1 MEPGGPLPP
10 APLHARFGA
19 IEVDEAAHVLRVE
32 GAVRALE
39 PKAFAVLLT
48 LLRHPGQLVGHDEL
62 LDAVWG
68 HRHVT
73 PGVVTRAI
81 SQLRAALGDDPHQPR
96 YIQTQ
101 HALGYRF
108 IGTLQAGSPG
118 EPVAVAPQPDG
129 AQSAAAGAPAAA
141 REDPP
146 RAADGE
152 GAAAPA
158 AGAERQTD
166 AAAAAGVAGTA
177 SIAHPRAG
185 RRSDDR
191 NAAVDARAG
200 RRLPAR
206 ARTAALLVAALVAAA
221 LLVMWGATRPDA
233 TPPRA
238 SAASIVVLPFTS
250 LSDDPQDRYFA
261 EGLAIE
267 MHDALAGIPGL
278 QVAAQPAAGGGEAA
292 TRDPRELGR
301 LYGVA
306 TMLDASVRRE
316 GQRVLVNARLV
327 DTMSGFTL
335 WRERYDREAADVFA
349 LQGAIAAEVVSA
361 LPLARP
367 VDGERLATRLAPTR
381 SHAAYD
387 LYLKGQAL
395 LLGSSGQGRMDEAIG
410 YFRQALAGD
419 PRFARAQ
426 AGICRA
432 EIRRFEAARDPD
444 AFARAQAA
452 CARAGEMDPV
462 LREVDLALGDLA
474 RVRGELD
481 QADARYNR
489 ALDDVALRPSAYLGM
504 ARVQRARGAP
514 ALALDYFER
523 ARQLRPGDAVIHRE
537 LGYHHY
543 LAGDL
548 PAAIEAYRIASTL
561 DPDDPS
567 LWASLGG
574 LRLASGDAAGAE
586 KAFARS
592 LEIEPGYAALSNMGT
607 LRFEQGRHAEAAGL
621 FRQAAALNPEDF
633 RVVGNVGDALSAVPA
648 TAAQAAEAYR
658 RAAGMAERYLAI
670 KPDDGEA
677 LAWLAWYRAN
687 LGEHAA
693 ARELAARAE
702 ALEPGRGDVA
712 FVLAQTLAMLGDE
725 DGARERIES
734 ARKLDVPE
742 SRIRASPPLQRL
754 LAAGSGREQGRA
766 AGPGRE

>member
-1 MEPGGPLPP
+1 MEPGGLPP
-10 APLHARFGA
+10 AAPLHARFDA
-19 IEVDEAAHVLRVE
+19 IEVDEAAHVLRVDGE
-32 GAVRALE
+32 ERPLE
-39 PKAFAVLLT
+39 PKAFAVLLE
-48 LLRHPGQLVGHDEL
+48 LLRQPGQLVGHDAL

-81 SQLRAALGDDPHQPR
+81 SQLRAALGDDPHHPR

-108 IGTLQAGSPG
+108 IGMPDPVPPSDPAPAPAPPADAPASVPEAVGTVPAQAPATPASESP
-118 EPVAVAPQPDG
+118 AAPAP
-129 AQSAAAGAPAAA
+129 APAPAATGA
-141 REDPP
+141 WP
-146 RAADGE
+146 AGAGAM
-152 GAAAPA
+152 AAAPGQA
-158 AGAERQTD
+158 R
-166 AAAAAGVAGTA
+166 VA
-177 SIAHPRAG
+177 RARGG
-185 RRSDDR
+185 RRSDDHLR
-191 NAAVDARAG
+191 AVDARAG
-200 RRLPAR
+200 RQPERDR
-206 ARTAALLVAALVAAA
+206 DRIRIAAFVAVALVAAA
-221 LLVMWGATRPDA
+221 VLVLWGAMRPDA
-233 TPPRA
+233 PLQRA

-250 LSDDPQDRYFA
+250 LSEDPQDRYFA

-278 QVAAQPAAGGGEAA
+278 QVAAQPAAGIGEAA
-292 TRDPRELGR
+292 TRDPRQLGS

-306 TMLDASVRRE
+306 TVLDASVRRE

-335 WRERYDREAADVFA
+335 WHERYDREAADVFE
-349 LQGAIAAEVVSA
+349 LQGAIAAEVVAA

-367 VDGERLATRLAPTR
+367 VDGARLATRLAPTR

-387 LYLKGQAL
+387 LYLQGQAL
-395 LLGSSGQGRMDEAIG
+395 LMSSSGQDRMEEAIG
-410 YFRQALAGD
+410 HFQQALAVD

-426 AGICRA
+426 AGMCRA

-444 AFARAQAA
+444 AFARAQSA
-452 CARAGEMDPV
+452 CARAAQMDPG

-481 QADARYNR
+481 QAETHYNR
-489 ALDDVALRPSAYLGM
+489 ALDDVALRPAAYLGM
-504 ARVQRARGAP
+504 ARVHRARDEP
-514 ALALDYFER
+514 ELALDYFER

-548 PAAIEAYRIASTL
+548 AAAIEAYRIASTL

-574 LRLASGDAAGAE
+574 LRLAAGDAAGAE
-586 KAFARS
+586 QAFTRS
-592 LEIEPGYAALSNMGT
+592 LEIQPGYAALSNMGT
-607 LRFEQGRHAEAAGL
+607 LRYEQGRHAEAAEL
-621 FRQAAALNPEDF
+621 FREAARLNTEDF
-633 RVVGNVGDALSAVPA
+633 RVIGNLGDALAAVPA
-648 TAAQAAEAYR
+648 TAAQAADAYR
-658 RAAGMAERYLAI
+658 RAADMAERYLAI
-670 KPDDGEA
+670 RPDDGEA

-687 LGEHAA
+687 LGEQVA

-712 FVLAQTLAMLGDE
+712 FVLAQTHAVLGDAA
-725 DGARERIES
+725 GARERIAT
-734 ARKLDVPE
+734 ARRLEVPE
-742 SRIRASPPLQRL
+742 SRIRASPSLRAL
-754 LAAGSGREQGRA
+754 LA
-766 AGPGRE
+766 AGPGR

>member
-1 MEPGGPLPP
+1 MEPGGPPP
-10 APLHARFGA
+10 EGPLHARFDA
-19 IEVDEAAHVLRVE
+19 IEVDEAAHVLRVGGE
-32 GAVRALE
+32 QRPLE
-39 PKAFAVLLT
+39 PKAFAVLLA
-48 LLRHPGQLVGHDEL
+48 LLRQPGRLVGHDEL

-81 SQLRAALGDDPHQPR
+81 SQLRAALGDDPHRPR

-108 IGTLQAGSPG
+108 VGVLEADAPDADATPQPAAEDAQATADAVQAGG
-118 EPVAVAPQPDG
+118 AGAAPQE
-129 AQSAAAGAPAAA
+129 APAAPA
-141 REDPP
+141 VSTVP
-146 RAADGE
+146 AVHGA
-152 GAAAPA
+152 GAAAQATATGRPSPA
-158 AGAERQTD
+158 
-166 AAAAAGVAGTA
+166 VA
-177 SIAHPRAG
+177 SPRAGG

-191 NAAVDARAG
+191 HRAVDARTG
-200 RRLPAR
+200 RRLPAGMR
-206 ARTAALLVAALVAAA
+206 GAALGVAAVLAAA
-221 LLVMWGATRPDA
+221 LLVLWATTRPEA
-233 TPPRA
+233 PPPRA

-250 LSDDPQDRYFA
+250 LSDDAQDRYFA

-278 QVAAQPAAGGGEAA
+278 QVAAQPAASGGEAA
-292 TRDPRELGR
+292 TRDPKELGR
-301 LYGVA
+301 LFGVA
-306 TMLDASVRRE
+306 TVLDASVRRE

-327 DTMSGFTL
+327 DTASGFTL
-335 WRERYDREAADVFA
+335 WHERYDREAADVFA
-349 LQGAIAAEVVSA
+349 MQGAIAAEVVAA

-367 VDGERLATRLAPTR
+367 VDGERLATRLAPT
-381 SHAAYD
+381 SSAAAYD

-395 LLGSSGQGRMDEAIG
+395 LLASSGQGRMEEAIG
-410 YFRQALAGD
+410 HFREALAGD
-419 PRFARAQ
+419 PGFARAQ

-444 AFARAQAA
+444 AFARAQEA
-452 CARAGEMDPV
+452 CARAAQMDPV

-481 QADARYNR
+481 QADSHYNR

-504 ARVQRARGAP
+504 ARVQRARDEP

-586 KAFARS
+586 QAFARS

-607 LRFEQGRHAEAAGL
+607 LRFEQGRHAEAAEL
-621 FRQAAALNPEDF
+621 FRKAAALNTEDF
-633 RVVGNVGDALSAVPA
+633 RVVGNIGDALSAVPA
-648 TAAQAAEAYR
+648 TAAQAADAYR

-693 ARELAARAE
+693 ARELATRAE
-702 ALEPGRGDVA
+702 ALEPRRGDVA
-712 FVLAQTLAMLGDE
+712 FVIAQTLAVLGNAE
-725 DGARERIES
+725 AARERIEL
-734 ARKLDVPE
+734 ARELEVPE
-742 SRIRASPPLQRL
+742 SRIRASPSLRRL
-754 LAAGSGREQGRA
+754 LAAG
-766 AGPGRE
+766 PGAE

>member
-1 MEPGGPLPP
+1 MEPGGPPP
-10 APLHARFGA
+10 PGALHARFGA

-32 GAVRALE
+32 GQERPLE
-39 PKAFAVLLT
+39 PKAFSVLLT

-81 SQLRAALGDDPHQPR
+81 SQLRGALGDDSHHPR

-108 IGTLQAGSPG
+108 IGTLEAEATEEDAMPS
-118 EPVAVAPQPDG
+118 PVAAD
-129 AQSAAAGAPAAA
+129 AQAAAPGAPAGAITASQEEAVEQAA
-141 REDPP
+141 S
-146 RAADGE
+146 
-152 GAAAPA
+152 AAPA
-158 AGAERQTD
+158 IPGAG
-166 AAAAAGVAGTA
+166 
-177 SIAHPRAG
+177 G

-191 NAAVDARAG
+191 HRVVDARTG
-200 RRLPAR
+200 RRLPAGMR
-206 ARTAALLVAALVAAA
+206 GAAFGVAAVLAASLLVLWAT
-221 LLVMWGATRPDA
+221 TRPDA
-233 TPPRA
+233 PPPRA

-278 QVAAQPAAGGGEAA
+278 QVAAQPAAGGGEAGP
-292 TRDPRELGR
+292 RDPRELGS

-316 GQRVLVNARLV
+316 GRRVVVNARLV
-327 DTMSGFTL
+327 DTASGFTL
-335 WRERYDREAADVFA
+335 WHERYDREAADVFA
-349 LQGAIAAEVVSA
+349 MQGAIAAEVVAA

-367 VDGERLATRLAPTR
+367 VDRERLATRLAPT
-381 SHAAYD
+381 SSPAAYD
-387 LYLKGQAL
+387 RYLKGQAL
-395 LLGSSGQGRMDEAIG
+395 LLASSGHGRMEEAIVH
-410 YFRQALAGD
+410 FREALAGD
-419 PRFARAQ
+419 PGFARAQ

-432 EIRRFEAARDPD
+432 EIRRFEGARDPD

-452 CARAGEMDPV
+452 CARAAKMDPV

-481 QADARYNR
+481 QADTHYNR

-504 ARVQRARGAP
+504 ARVQRARGES

-548 PAAIEAYRIASTL
+548 PAAIEAYRIASSL

-586 KAFARS
+586 QAFARS

-621 FRQAAALNPEDF
+621 FRKAAELNTEDF
-633 RVVGNVGDALSAVPA
+633 RVVGNIGDALAAVPA
-648 TAAQAAEAYR
+648 TAAQAEDAYR

-670 KPDDGEA
+670 RADDGEA

-693 ARELAARAE
+693 AQELAARAE

-712 FVLAQTLAMLGDE
+712 FVLAQTHAVLGDE
-725 DGARERIES
+725 AGALERLAR
-734 ARKLDVPE
+734 ARKLEVPE
-742 SRIRASPPLQRL
+742 SRIRASPSLRAL
-754 LAAGSGREQGRA
+754 LAAGPTRG
-766 AGPGRE
+766 

>member
-1 MEPGGPLPP
+1 MEPGGPPP
-10 APLHARFGA
+10 EGPLHARFDA
-19 IEVDEAAHVLRVE
+19 IEVDEAAHVLRVGGE
-32 GAVRALE
+32 QKPLE
-39 PKAFAVLLT
+39 PKAFSVLLT
-48 LLRHPGQLVGHDEL
+48 LLRQPGRLVGHDEL

-81 SQLRAALGDDPHQPR
+81 SQLRAALGDDPHHPR

-108 IGTLQAGSPG
+108 VGTLEAGPG
-118 EPVAVAPQPDG
+118 DESAVPAPVADE
-129 AQSAAAGAPAAA
+129 SAATAKDGPLASREDAATRATREQAPVPAGTGDRRRDPATRGGTEAPAAI
-141 REDPP
+141 
-146 RAADGE
+146 
-152 GAAAPA
+152 
-158 AGAERQTD
+158 
-166 AAAAAGVAGTA
+166 A
-177 SIAHPRAG
+177 SPRAG

-191 NAAVDARAG
+191 HRAVDARARQRPAAG
-200 RRLPAR
+200 MRR
-206 ARTAALLVAALVAAA
+206 AAFGVATLLAAA
-221 LLVMWGATRPDA
+221 LLVLWASTRPDA
-233 TPPRA
+233 PPPRA

-250 LSDDPQDRYFA
+250 LSEDPQDRYFA

-278 QVAAQPAAGGGEAA
+278 QVAAQPAAGGGDAA
-292 TRDPRELGR
+292 TRDPRELGS

-306 TMLDASVRRE
+306 TVLDASVRRE
-316 GQRVLVNARLV
+316 GRRVLVNARLV
-327 DTMSGFTL
+327 DTASGFTL
-335 WRERYDREAADVFA
+335 WHERYDREAADVFA
-349 LQGAIAAEVVSA
+349 LQGAIAAEVVAA

-367 VDGERLATRLAPTR
+367 VDRERLATRLAPT
-381 SHAAYD
+381 SSPAAYD

-395 LLGSSGQGRMDEAIG
+395 LLASSGQGRMEEAIG
-410 YFRQALAGD
+410 HFREALAGD

-452 CARAGEMDPV
+452 CARAAQMDPV

-474 RVRGELD
+474 RVRDELD
-481 QADARYNR
+481 QADAHYNR
-489 ALDDVALRPSAYLGM
+489 ALDDVALRSSAYVGM
-504 ARVQRARGAP
+504 ARVQRARDEP

-537 LGYHHY
+537 IGYHHY
-543 LAGDL
+543 RTGDL
-548 PAAIEAYRIASTL
+548 PSAIEAYRIASTL

-586 KAFARS
+586 QAFARS

-607 LRFEQGRHAEAAGL
+607 LRFEQGRHAEAADL
-621 FRQAAALNPEDF
+621 FRKAAQLNTEDF
-633 RVVGNVGDALSAVPA
+633 RVVGNIGDALSAVPA
-648 TAAQAAEAYR
+648 TAAQAADAYR

-670 KPDDGEA
+670 KADDGEA

-693 ARELAARAE
+693 ARELATRAE
-702 ALEPGRGDVA
+702 ALEPRRGDVA
-712 FVLAQTLAMLGDE
+712 FVLAQTLAVLGDE
-725 DGARERIES
+725 PGARERL
-734 ARKLDVPE
+734 ARARELEVPE
-742 SRIRASPPLQRL
+742 SRIRASPALRAL
-754 LAAGSGREQGRA
+754 LAAGPTRG
-766 AGPGRE
+766 